1 MHSTVQGQ
9 EGHFEGIPGIIGDGW
24 PGRWFQ
30 GSAGVEIAEGPPHQ
44 AKVADI
50 FYASPPGSDQVGGS
64 MESGFFP
71 HSAQG
76 RGAEIFVE
84 KNRLDDGPPQSL
96 VHGLGF
102 HQQVLGESVLP
113 AKDENIHFVTDSS
126 VSEVGRFEWIGHDG
140 LRSRLPR

>member
-9 EGHFEGIPGIIGDGW
+9 QGHLEGIPGIVGDGW
-24 PGRWFQ
+24 LGRRFHR
-30 GSAGVEIAEGPPHQ
+30 SAGVEVAEGPPHQ
-44 AKVADI
+44 AKVANVLD
-50 FYASPPGSDQVGGS
+50 AGPSGSDQVGGS

-76 RGAEIFVE
+76 RGVEIFVE
-84 KNRLDDGPPQSL
+84 ENGLDDGPPQSL
-96 VHGLGF
+96 VHGFGF
-102 HQQVLGESVLP
+102 HQQVLRESVLP
-113 AKDENIHFVTDSS
+113 AKDEDIHFVTDSS